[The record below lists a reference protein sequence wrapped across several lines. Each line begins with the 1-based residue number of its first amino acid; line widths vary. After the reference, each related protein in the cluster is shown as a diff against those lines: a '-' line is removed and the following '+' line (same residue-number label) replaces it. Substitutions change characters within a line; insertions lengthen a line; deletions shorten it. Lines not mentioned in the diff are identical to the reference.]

1 MERRGTAE
9 GISPSPSPPLK
20 GGRGERG
27 KGNPAA
33 GLVAEWQRLRRWGPV
48 FGWSADDFA
57 ELEAALR
64 QAEREG
70 DAETLAGWRH
80 DLAERIA
87 FATEL
92 AAICRRAEARCR
104 KRCEL
109 QRRAEEGRE

>member
-1 MERRGTAE
+1 MERGGTAG
-9 GISPSPSPPLK
+9 GISPPPASLLRER
-20 GGRGERG
+20 RGERG
-27 KGNPAA
+27 KNPAA

-64 QAEREG
+64 QAERDG
-70 DAETLAGWRH
+70 NAETLAGWRQ

-92 AAICRRAEARCR
+92 AAICRRAEDRCR

-109 QRRAEEGRE
+109 QRRAEEGGE

>member
-70 DAETLAGWRH
+70 DADALAGWRH

-92 AAICRRAEARCR
+92 AAICRRAETRCR